1 MRDGYG
7 GLMMD
12 GVKSL
17 ASFHFPPRQVPW
29 KLLLPRSDPGKK
41 LSEVPAAGTPHSKVL

>member
-1 MRDGYG
+1 M
-7 GLMMD
+7 MMD

-17 ASFHFPPRQVPW
+17 ACFHLRPRQVPW

-41 LSEVPAAGTPHSKVL
+41 LSEVPAAGTPHSKVLYCR